1 MPLPLLKTYEA
12 AATNGMPDLLQ
23 NDFLLFFPMKKKLPF
38 ILILFSL
45 LAIAAALWQAYEAAT
60 LDSEL
65 RRIDERT
72 QAQRLVQLSL
82 PRVQGEM
89 MRLIREERNKLGIAP
104 DVGSP
109 QYPMPEG
116 GKADFN
122 VGFFLLTPAGLKVP
136 EGEENFAA
144 ALQKAPAIY
153 DTIRRKADSPASPIY
168 DPANHAKYD
177 PKTHHAAFSV
187 FQVTDTD
194 FSKPMEVKGDAGP
207 FFSWH
212 YGDNFVYMRSV
223 PTTHGNAAEGFII
236 DAEKLAAHL
245 LPLVEPGL
253 GNPQIRLVHHK
264 EAANLA
270 PLPLILL
277 PGDKVELPDTRERAQ
292 ALRGTVV
299 SAWLIAA
306 SSVAVIFGLLAFYAR
321 MERRRSDFVSAVT
334 HELRT
339 PLTTFNLYTEML
351 HEGRVPQEK
360 IPEYHETL
368 LRESRRLAHLV
379 ENVLALAHLSRGKVR
394 GRQDVGS
401 CAELLPPL
409 FSKVS
414 DKLKQAGFSVH
425 TTLDQRCKLMSL
437 RTDLLSVEQILTN
450 LADNAIKYAGGEG
463 ATVSISVIV
472 MHRMLA
478 IRFADHGKGMEEEA
492 KKTIF
497 RPFSRSASA
506 SRGGKPGVGL
516 GLALSRDL
524 ARSIGGELAM
534 EHSSEKGT
542 TFLLTLPLG
551 E

>member
-1 MPLPLLKTYEA
+1 MFLTMKNKLPL
-12 AATNGMPDLLQ
+12 
-23 NDFLLFFPMKKKLPF
+23 
-38 ILILFSL
+38 ILILLSL
-45 LAIAAALWQAYEAAT
+45 VALASAFWQAHEAAS
-60 LDSEL
+60 LDAEL

-72 QAQRLVQLSL
+72 QARRLLELSL
-82 PRVQGEM
+82 PPVQAEM
-89 MRLIREERNKLGIAP
+89 MRLIREERNKLGLAP
-104 DVGSP
+104 DVSNA

-122 VGFFLLTPAGLKVP
+122 AGFFLLTPAGLHVP
-136 EGEENFAA
+136 QGEENFAN
-144 ALQKAPAIY
+144 ALQKAPAVF
-153 DTIRRKADSPASPIY
+153 DTIRRKADNPSAPIY
-168 DPANHAKYD
+168 DPTKTEKYD
-177 PKTHHAAFSV
+177 RKTHLPTFTV
-187 FQVTDTD
+187 YQITETD
-194 FSKPMEVKGDAGP
+194 FSKPMENTGDASP
-207 FFSWH
+207 WFAWH

-236 DAEKLAAHL
+236 DKDKLAAHL
-245 LPLVEPGL
+245 LPFVEKGL
-253 GNPQIRLVHHK
+253 LKPQIDFVRGK

-270 PLPLILL
+270 PLPLVLR
-277 PGDKVELPDTRERAQ
+277 PGNEVALPDTRERAE

-299 SAWLIAA
+299 SAWLIAG

-339 PLTTFNLYTEML
+339 PLTTFNLYAEML

-360 IPEYHETL
+360 VAEYHETL
-368 LRESRRLAHLV
+368 LRESKRLAHLV

-401 CAELLPPL
+401 CDKLLPPL
-409 FSKVS
+409 MEKATE
-414 DKLKQAGFSVH
+414 KLKQAGFHVS
-425 TTLDQRCKLMSL
+425 TQMDPRCKLQSL

-463 ATVSISVIV
+463 AAVTLSV
-472 MHRMLA
+472 MLSHRALTL
-478 IRFADHGKGMEEEA
+478 RFADHGKGMEEEA
-492 KKTIF
+492 KKTLF

-506 SRGGKPGVGL
+506 SSGRKPGVGL

-524 ARSIGGELAM
+524 ARSIGGDLTLE
-534 EHSSEKGT
+534 SSTEKGT
-542 TFLLTLPLG
+542 TFALTLPLG